1 MPVLIYE
8 RVRTARY
15 LRFFNRYKSKLLFAG
30 NMNVLGILLIG
41 LTGYWY
47 LSGSRYNSFV
57 YQGLMSLL
65 ATARLDDEMYKVTD
79 WFQKKGRFIVY
90 VTREIGK

>member
-1 MPVLIYE
+1 
-8 RVRTARY
+8 
-15 LRFFNRYKSKLLFAG
+15 
-30 NMNVLGILLIG
+30 
-41 LTGYWY
+41 
-47 LSGSRYNSFV
+47 
-57 YQGLMSLL
+57 MSLL